1 LTQHYTF
8 NFINT
13 SERISSTAN
22 INTFQE
28 VEFFT
33 EQSEMNEE
41 DAIENQD
48 IENL

>member
-1 LTQHYTF
+1 
-8 NFINT
+8 
-13 SERISSTAN
+13 
-22 INTFQE
+22 

-48 IENL
+48 IENLWCVPLDGNRILLKLLK